1 MQTIV
6 HAIKIDSDNH
16 GYTATE
22 NKPAL
27 VMGQATDYA
36 ISLIDETGQP
46 FEPQNLEG
54 VNEWRFVLAGDFD
67 QGTPNCL
74 TTSARYAG
82 QGWFHA
88 NVSDSWTAEMVH
100 YLGGAA
106 YKPIQ
111 AEIIGIGAG
120 GETKSDWVFQFE
132 TYIRNRVDAIG
143 HSAPSA
149 ITPYM
154 TSADLIAATVDYLD
168 PILEGVESVSGT
180 VLNSTYGNEGIL
192 NQLRSTH
199 TTLSNKETD
208 IYNRISNTTT
218 GLPIIQYQAERAANA
233 VNNANYGNAAIKAK
247 VDTLATSA
255 QADATKT
262 ELHNFL
268 TAQDGYSVPV
278 LFSNVDN
285 VFDTL
290 DNYGSEI
297 QETVST
303 ISENVDSINGMV
315 DDIDGRTKT
324 LATSAQAEAIRA
336 AIGSTPYG
344 NLADHLAAVNINLED
359 TAATLATSAQFDTLM
374 RALYS
379 DYSNLES
386 GLTAIIESG
395 TFGLVQLTRKVD
407 ALQTAIESI
416 QAALSAMS
424 ANG

>member
-6 HAIKIDSDNH
+6 HAIKIDSNNH

-22 NKPAL
+22 RKPAL
-27 VMGQATDYA
+27 VMGQATEYA

-46 FEPQNLEG
+46 FEPQNIEG

-74 TTSARYAG
+74 TTSARYSG

-88 NVSDSWTAEMVH
+88 NVSESWTAEMVR

-168 PILEGVESVSGT
+168 PILEGVESVSAT
-180 VLNSTYGNEGIL
+180 
-192 NQLRSTH
+192 
-199 TTLSNKETD
+199 
-208 IYNRISNTTT
+208 
-218 GLPIIQYQAERAANA
+218 
-233 VNNANYGNAAIKAK
+233 

-255 QADATKT
+255 QADAIQSALNDSTNGLESIRNSAYAAFTQAGLARNAVCDSTFGNQAIK
-262 ELHNFL
+262 
-268 TAQDGYSVPV
+268 SK
-278 LFSNVDN
+278 VD
-285 VFDTL
+285 
-290 DNYGSEI
+290 
-297 QETVST
+297 
-303 ISENVDSINGMV
+303 
-315 DDIDGRTKT
+315 T
-324 LATSAQAEAIRA
+324 LATSAQAA
-336 AIGSTPYG
+336 AIQTAIGNITVDLTPT
-344 NLADHLAAVNINLED
+344 NNKVDAVQATVD
-359 TAATLATSAQFDTLM
+359 TLATSGQFDMLM
-374 RALYS
+374 QAVYS
-379 DYSNLES
+379 DFTNLDS
-386 GLTAIIESG
+386 GHTAIIESG
-395 TFGLVQLTRKVD
+395 TFGLVQLTNKVAAVQSAIGD
-407 ALQTAIESI
+407 IQTALATITGV
-416 QAALSAMS
+416 A
-424 ANG
+424 